1 MKLSII
7 APCYNEEIN
16 IKLFYDEVL
25 KNIEKIKNIKKYE
38 IIYIDDGSNDNTLIE
53 IKKIAEKNKSVKY
66 ISFSR
71 NFGKESA
78 IFAGLEYSNGDY
90 IVLMDVDLQHPPELM
105 ELMVKK
111 ISEDNYDSVAAIRK
125 DRNKENFIRAF
136 FSKSFYLV
144 LNKISNI
151 EIKKNSTDYRMMT
164 KQFKE
169 SVLSL
174 GEYNRFTKGI
184 FNWVGYETYNIEYE
198 NISRKKGESKWSF
211 MDLFKYSI
219 EGIISFSVFPLL
231 ISSILGIISFT
242 ISIIMLV
249 VFFFK
254 SIIFGEVIRGFPT
267 IICSIFFIGGIQLLS
282 IGILGQ
288 YLAKT
293 YLEVKNRPQ
302 YIIKDK
308 SE

>member
-1 MKLSII
+1 
-7 APCYNEEIN
+7 
-16 IKLFYDEVL
+16 
-25 KNIEKIKNIKKYE
+25 
-38 IIYIDDGSNDNTLIE
+38 
-53 IKKIAEKNKSVKY
+53 
-66 ISFSR
+66 
-71 NFGKESA
+71 
-78 IFAGLEYSNGDY
+78 
-90 IVLMDVDLQHPPELM
+90 
-105 ELMVKK
+105 
-111 ISEDNYDSVAAIRK
+111 
-125 DRNKENFIRAF
+125 
-136 FSKSFYLV
+136 
-144 LNKISNI
+144 
-151 EIKKNSTDYRMMT
+151 MMT

>member
-1 MKLSII
+1 M
-7 APCYNEEIN
+7 
-16 IKLFYDEVL
+16 FYDEVL
-25 KNIEKIKNIKKYE
+25 KNIEKIKNIEKYE

-78 IFAGLEYSNGDY
+78 IFAGLEYSKGDY